1 MSTIKEIKGRISSTR
16 SSEKITGAMKMI
28 SSAKL
33 RKAENALRQMTPY
46 REQLRSAIVHL
57 LASDGDYPSPLTEK
71 RPVQRM
77 AVVVIGSEEGLCG
90 AFNLYL
96 FKALEERIAEL
107 RRTCGET
114 LALDIYPLGKR
125 LAQVLAKMEGVTV
138 HDVSYLNA
146 KSSTAD
152 IRQFT
157 DEIIARFLAK
167 EIDAA
172 DVIYPYYK
180 SMASQPVKVRT
191 LLPVDASRLAGSAEG
206 SEATGPY
213 IYEPSQAKIFETL
226 VPLFVRTDM
235 QESIYNGRTSE
246 QAARVVAMQSASDN
260 AKKLLEELQLDYN
273 KLRQQGITS
282 ELLDIVGGSM
292 Q

>member
-1 MSTIKEIKGRISSTR
+1 
-16 SSEKITGAMKMI
+16 MI

-107 RRTCGET
+107 RSTCGET

>member
-1 MSTIKEIKGRISSTR
+1 
-16 SSEKITGAMKMI
+16 MI
-28 SSAKL
+28 STAKL
-33 RKAENALRQMTPY
+33 RKAENSLRQLKPY

-57 LASDGDYPSPLTEK
+57 LDSDGDYPAPLTEK
-71 RPVQRM
+71 RPVQKM
-77 AVVVIGSEEGLCG
+77 AIVVIGSEEGLCG

-96 FKALEERIAEL
+96 YKALEKRIAEL
-107 RRTCGET
+107 RGMYGDT
-114 LALDIYPLGKR
+114 LSIDVYPLGKR
-125 LAQVLAKMEGVTV
+125 LSLALSKTEGVTMK
-138 HDVSYLNA
+138 DASYLNA
-146 KSSTAD
+146 KSSTSD

-157 DEIIARFLAK
+157 DDIISRFLTK

-172 DVIYPYYK
+172 EVIYPYYK
-180 SMASQPVKVRT
+180 SMASQPVKIRT
-191 LLPVDASRLAGSAEG
+191 LLPVDAEKLAEG
-206 SEATGPY
+206 SRKDQSAGPY
-213 IYEPSQAKIFETL
+213 IYEPSQEKIFETL
-226 VPLFVRTDM
+226 LPLFVRMDM

-246 QAARVVAMQSASDN
+246 QAARVIAMQSASDN